1 MPRLFRLWHQYQNYH
16 LHPVVE
22 KRAHAIGGMHARTYA
37 RRLHQLGCLLFA
49 QRGHLPEEV
58 LARRPLSF
66 HNDGIAGGN
75 GLPGGRGSGAQ
86 RRLGHLQQHRA
97 LVGDLG
103 TAGQLQPVRRGVLQI
118 LIRKRESM
126 KHYNRLWRHISCNN
140 RPLAPHSIER
150 YFTTFRLDLN
160 EYRYVFKLWL
170 TSELRLIAKRST
182 ICATTYS
189 KHHKSFPNI

>member
-103 TAGQLQPVRRGVLQI
+103 TAGQLQPIRRGVLQI

-126 KHYNRLWRHISCNN
+126 KSFPRLFAIFSDIVN
-140 RPLAPHSIER
+140 S
-150 YFTTFRLDLN
+150 
-160 EYRYVFKLWL
+160 
-170 TSELRLIAKRST
+170 AKRSQST
-182 ICATTYS
+182 HSHSLPKEVGTCMHAMFRLTAAYPKFGHWI
-189 KHHKSFPNI
+189 KLIF